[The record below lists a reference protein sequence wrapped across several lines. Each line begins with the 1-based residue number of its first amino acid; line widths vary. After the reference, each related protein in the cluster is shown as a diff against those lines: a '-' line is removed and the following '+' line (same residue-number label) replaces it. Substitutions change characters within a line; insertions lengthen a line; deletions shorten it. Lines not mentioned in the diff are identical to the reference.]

1 MNLLGIDTSSMDA
14 KLHIQNFETV
24 LLGVTVGKLALADGK
39 NAGDLA
45 DLIIVWRDDGVWL
58 VAVAVAVAFSD
69 RAETMRVGTPGDNA
83 PSLALYGGAGLAE
96 ARRQETLHWVNVDT
110 APADGARA
118 S

>member
-24 LLGVTVGKLALADGK
+24 LLGVTVGKLVLADGK
-39 NAGDLA
+39 NTDDLA
-45 DLIIVWRDDGVWL
+45 DLIIGWRDDGVCL
-58 VAVAVAVAFSD
+58 VAGAAAFSD
-69 RAETMRVGTPGDNA
+69 RAETMRVGTQGDNA
-83 PSLALYGGAGLAE
+83 PSLALYRGAGLAE

-110 APADGARA
+110 APAEGAPA

>member
-24 LLGVTVGKLALADGK
+24 LLGVTVGRLVLADGK

-45 DLIIVWRDDGVWL
+45 DLIIGWRDGGVWL
-58 VAVAVAVAFSD
+58 VTGAVAFSG
-69 RAETMRVGTPGDNA
+69 RAETMRVGRQGDNA
-83 PSLALYGGAGLAE
+83 PSLALYRGAGLAE
-96 ARRQETLHWVNVDT
+96 ARPQETLHWVNVDT
-110 APADGARA
+110 APAEGARA

>member
-24 LLGVTVGKLALADGK
+24 LLGVAAGKLVLADGK
-39 NAGDLA
+39 NTGDLA
-45 DLIIVWRDDGVWL
+45 DLIIGWRDDGTWL
-58 VAVAVAVAFSD
+58 VAGAVAFSG
-69 RAETMRVGTPGDNA
+69 RAESMRVATPGDNA
-83 PSLALYGGAGLAE
+83 PSLALYRGAGLAE

-110 APADGARA
+110 APAEGARA